1 MTMGFLRFLATAAL
15 AACSTGGVNALLAFP
30 GAEGFGREAVGGR
43 AGSVYHVT
51 NLE

>member
-1 MTMGFLRFLATAAL
+1 MVSVAL
-15 AACSTGGVNALLAFP
+15 AACVSSGANALLAFP

-43 AGSVYHVT
+43 TGEVYHVT

>member
-1 MTMGFLRFLATAAL
+1 MSFLRFLATAAL
-15 AACSTGGVNALLAFP
+15 VACVPDGANALLAFP

-43 AGSVYHVT
+43 TGSVYHVT